1 MSTTTQILFNSP
13 ALHSLKR
20 DQLVKLCKIHSI
32 KASGKNVEL
41 IEKLKQHAQTL
52 PRDSPLSVAARSE
65 GLPPAGVEDEKMA
78 EETATEDI
86 GSHRHFQMPRPSEQ
100 WEVVMES
107 IEEMMEDSSSQGTLS
122 STRTLNNVNGMSG
135 EFGTGTSKCMFSLF
149 ISLPLMNPQPSLQRR
164 LVYQSFSVF
173 LGAEA
178 AQYIQIC
185 TIFLSCI
192 FIL

>member
-41 IEKLKQHAQTL
+41 IEKLKKHAETL

-65 GLPPAGVEDEKMA
+65 GLPGEDVHVDDNGEDETM
-78 EETATEDI
+78 EEGQATEQEQSQSSNARW
-86 GSHRHFQMPRPSEQ
+86 GFQMPRPSEQ

-107 IEEMMEDSSSQGTLS
+107 IEEVEERASQRSLS
-122 STRTLNNVNGMSG
+122 SMRTVVSNNGNSG
-135 EFGTGTSKCMFSLF
+135 EFGTGMSKC
-149 ISLPLMNPQPSLQRR
+149 
-164 LVYQSFSVF
+164 
-173 LGAEA
+173 
-178 AQYIQIC
+178 
-185 TIFLSCI
+185 T
-192 FIL
+192 

>member
-52 PRDSPLSVAARSE
+52 PRDSTLSVAARSE
-65 GLPPAGVEDEKMA
+65 GPSAVGA
-78 EETATEDI
+78 EEPDDEVEPIVAGESVTKGGD
-86 GSHRHFQMPRPSEQ
+86 SNWHFQMPRPSEQ

-122 STRTLNNVNGMSG
+122 SMRTLSNMNGGFG
-135 EFGTGTSKCMFSLF
+135 EFGTGASKCMSSFVRSF
-149 ISLPLMNPQPSLQRR
+149 ITYEPSTQRPA
-164 LVYQSFSVF
+164 SAHPSKP
-173 LGAEA
+173 
-178 AQYIQIC
+178 
-185 TIFLSCI
+185 
-192 FIL
+192 